1 MNFPS
6 ATLQDEDRR
15 LLFMIG
21 LHGIPTGFSH
31 NLVCTLHHNQA
42 VYSQLKRAASKIHI
56 NNFITVITK
65 HTAALILGHVI
76 FAKEQS

>member
-1 MNFPS
+1 
-6 ATLQDEDRR
+6 
-15 LLFMIG
+15 MIG

-31 NLVCTLHHNQA
+31 NLVCTLHHNQP

-65 HTAALILGHVI
+65 HTAAWKLGHVI